1 MGVKDKSQW
10 FWSIATELINVAQGV
25 DPKYIQGW
33 EGGGGVSE
41 PFEKG
46 PGYASFL
53 PRKCPLYW
61 LHDQQNLKK
70 FITIIM
76 VNMVITMVKVNIMN
90 TIVNLLLLQHPVP
103 TGIVELKS
111 PSQLVL
117 PEQLILQCQQYQS
130 WLSTEQVR
138 VMIDLA
144 ALFGSNIHHEVQ

>member
-53 PRKCPLYW
+53 PRKCSLYG

-70 FITIIM
+70 IITMIM
-76 VNMVITMVKVNIMN
+76 VNTMVNIM
-90 TIVNLLLLQHPVP
+90 TMIVNLLLLQHPVP

-117 PEQLILQCQQYQS
+117 PEQLILHCC
-130 WLSTEQVR
+130 
-138 VMIDLA
+138 
-144 ALFGSNIHHEVQ
+144 